1 MRAFQGTL
9 GLAAAAAT
17 VLVALAIDAAP
28 AAAQADAGRVLIYTG
43 TTGYRH
49 ADAIDQGRPIV
60 QAALEDAGYAVDWE
74 DCDGN
79 GGAAGNCDNADKNPR
94 IFTDENLASYDA
106 ILLFNAS
113 ASWAGGNRP
122 GPLWAPEQ
130 RAAIIRFVQN
140 GGGIAAN
147 HNATDMGAGVV
158 SWDWWDGGNDSA
170 VGSLMKGHAASS
182 QANVADVQVA
192 DHNHLATRDLP
203 DTYEFGDEHYNFV
216 RSVRGTHHVLATL
229 DERSYDP
236 GGNAMGQD
244 HPITWCKL
252 YDGDSVA
259 DGTGTPKP
267 YADGRVWVSGMGHFG
282 ASYEENGGDN
292 PLVKQIVGGVR
303 WVAGE
308 GKKSDCSGTV
318 WSSFK
323 RTILVDDVNGP
334 IGVDVAADGK
344 VYWTEIGPNIGYT
357 SEGYLKV
364 HDPAGQPNNKA
375 TVITIPTR
383 ADHGNSEDGVLGM
396 SLEPGF
402 DLSDPAKR
410 DVFVYYSPRNAD
422 WPTTGDEIEVGYNQI
437 SRFTLTEDGTS
448 VEDGSERVILQ
459 VPKAKISGNPSG
471 FPGGPRDSGPGHV
484 GGAGLDFDSE
494 GNLYLG
500 VGDDVSPNAPGHDAY
515 PPMDYR
521 APERWDAR
529 KTAANT
535 ADLRGKVLRIHPAD
549 EIPAD
554 AEPGMGTT
562 YSIPEG
568 NMFAPGTAK
577 TRPEIF
583 AMGFRQPFT
592 VHTDAAYPGRVVVGE
607 YCHDN
612 SANGA
617 NRAPAGVCE
626 WNLVDKP
633 SFQGWPFCVGDNSPA
648 NSTFRWDYQA
658 NASTSLQ
665 YDCTKSELPADLRWA
680 PDGQTGAAPTF
691 DGLDTIPGP
700 ATAATV
706 WKKYAGAAGGQ
717 SPLDFGNLEAG
728 GMSPITGPVYR
739 YDAET
744 AGPGAF
750 PPYYDGSWFIA
761 NRGADNGF
769 WKEVRLRKENGKML
783 RVNDWAP
790 SNQFGAPNNSFVI
803 PTQFGPDGAL
813 YMARWTNGCCRTS
826 LDSST
831 ETQLIKVEFGVQD
844 ECLEDTEPPNVNHA
858 LTGREH
864 PTEPDTYF
872 ESATLTLTAGDAGC
886 AGVKS
891 VEYRVGGAGDWQPY
905 TAPHAFSEPGTYS
918 VEYRA
923 TDRFDNASEVKTA
936 TFSVVATNDHAAPV
950 VTAALSGMQTEEG
963 YYTSP
968 ATLDLEATD
977 ALSPI
982 RSIEYRDNQ
991 EGDWTAAEFEGEE
1004 LTAATRA
1011 ELSAPGFHYV
1021 EFRATD
1027 DSGNTSE
1034 VEGISFSVVSAC
1046 TYERSDEFDGNAL
1059 DDRWLR
1065 HDRNG
1070 GTPAEGDMAPTVAD
1084 GKLTLP
1090 TNDFELDA
1098 ASATTSVGPVNFV
1111 GQDLAQLGEDWEV
1124 ETQFTVT
1131 HTGGWQGV
1139 GLMLW
1144 QADNNFFRSTITH
1157 SLSGG
1162 NIYIEQS
1169 KDNPTT
1175 DEGARVQ
1182 GGGNANVLPAAGPV
1196 TIRMRYAREDGADT
1210 VKAQYRILAPAGA
1223 ATPDWVDFPWTA
1235 GGSALDLEPV
1245 AGKPR
1250 RDAPGSRV
1258 GIYAGGN
1265 FPGTAGEHPY
1275 TGTPASVE
1283 VDYFRVKPDTVVE
1296 CPEEDVLPPDTTATL
1311 EPAEPGPGGTYN
1323 GPVGVRISAT
1333 DPAGVAAIEY
1343 SVDDGSWQSVAN
1355 EDEAD
1360 PFAETV
1366 KVAHEGTHTVRYRAR
1381 DTGGNLAAPQAVT
1394 FAIADVR
1401 DVFAEGDTW
1410 SPDALSVP
1418 FGDAVTWHFDE
1429 PAAGRPHDVWL
1440 VAPGTDP
1447 QTGITQVTKEPV
1459 FPGGPPVS
1467 FAFRKA
1473 GAWTFVCRLHSS
1485 FDSASGEWTGMTG
1498 TVDVGE
1504 DPGPGPGPDPGPR
1517 PGGQTPPPNPNPPL
1531 TNPSPLP
1538 TATAAQLSRMPRT
1551 SLRTFLRRGLK
1562 LTSACEAGL
1571 RGKVRVTLGRR
1582 AARRLGLRKST
1593 TLASKAVRCGAGDR
1607 LSVRLKP
1614 SAKLTRKLRK
1624 ERRSLTATV
1633 KITMGAGATATTDS
1647 RRLVIKRK

>member
-1 MRAFQGTL
+1 M
-9 GLAAAAAT
+9 
-17 VLVALAIDAAP
+17 
-28 AAAQADAGRVLIYTG
+28 
-43 TTGYRH
+43 
-49 ADAIDQGRPIV
+49 
-60 QAALEDAGYAVDWE
+60 
-74 DCDGN
+74 
-79 GGAAGNCDNADKNPR
+79 
-94 IFTDENLASYDA
+94 
-106 ILLFNAS
+106 
-113 ASWAGGNRP
+113 
-122 GPLWAPEQ
+122 
-130 RAAIIRFVQN
+130 
-140 GGGIAAN
+140 
-147 HNATDMGAGVV
+147 
-158 SWDWWDGGNDSA
+158 
-170 VGSLMKGHAASS
+170 
-182 QANVADVQVA
+182 
-192 DHNHLATRDLP
+192 
-203 DTYEFGDEHYNFV
+203 
-216 RSVRGTHHVLATL
+216 
-229 DERSYDP
+229 
-236 GGNAMGQD
+236 
-244 HPITWCKL
+244 
-252 YDGDSVA
+252 
-259 DGTGTPKP
+259 
-267 YADGRVWVSGMGHFG
+267 
-282 ASYEENGGDN
+282 
-292 PLVKQIVGGVR
+292 
-303 WVAGE
+303 
-308 GKKSDCSGTV
+308 
-318 WSSFK
+318 
-323 RTILVDDVNGP
+323 
-334 IGVDVAADGK
+334 
-344 VYWTEIGPNIGYT
+344 
-357 SEGYLKV
+357 
-364 HDPAGQPNNKA
+364 
-375 TVITIPTR
+375 
-383 ADHGNSEDGVLGM
+383 
-396 SLEPGF
+396 
-402 DLSDPAKR
+402 
-410 DVFVYYSPRNAD
+410 
-422 WPTTGDEIEVGYNQI
+422 
-437 SRFTLTEDGTS
+437 
-448 VEDGSERVILQ
+448 
-459 VPKAKISGNPSG
+459 
-471 FPGGPRDSGPGHV
+471 
-484 GGAGLDFDSE
+484 
-494 GNLYLG
+494 
-500 VGDDVSPNAPGHDAY
+500 
-515 PPMDYR
+515 
-521 APERWDAR
+521 
-529 KTAANT
+529 
-535 ADLRGKVLRIHPAD
+535 
-549 EIPAD
+549 
-554 AEPGMGTT
+554 
-562 YSIPEG
+562 
-568 NMFAPGTAK
+568 
-577 TRPEIF
+577 
-583 AMGFRQPFT
+583 
-592 VHTDAAYPGRVVVGE
+592 GE

-633 SFQGWPFCVGDNSPA
+633 GFQGWPFCVGDNSPA
-648 NSTFRWDYQA
+648 NTTFRWDYQA

-739 YDAET
+739 YDADT

-831 ETQLIKVEFGVQD
+831 KTQLIKVEFGVQD
-844 ECLEDTEPPNVNHA
+844 ECLEDTDPPNVNHA

-864 PTEPDTYF
+864 PTEPNTYF

-905 TAPHAFSEPGTYS
+905 TAPHVFSEPGTYS

-950 VTAALSGMQTEEG
+950 VTAALSGTQTEEG

-1046 TYERSDEFDGNAL
+1046 TYERSDEFDGSAL

-1111 GQDLAQLGEDWEV
+1111 GQDLAQLGDDWEV

-1182 GGGNANVLPAAGPV
+1182 GGGNVNVLPAAGPV

-1210 VKAQYRILAPAGA
+1210 VKAQYRILAPASA

-1381 DTGGNLAAPQAVT
+1381 DTEGNLAAPQEVT

-1473 GAWTFVCRLHSS
+1473 GALDVRVPPALVVRHR
-1485 FDSASGEWTGMTG
+1485 ERR
-1498 TVDVGE
+1498 VDRHDRHGRRRR
-1504 DPGPGPGPDPGPR
+1504 GPRTGPR
-1517 PGGQTPPPNPNPPL
+1517 PRPG
-1531 TNPSPLP
+1531 SR
-1538 TATAAQLSRMPRT
+1538 TAAGWSDAAAEPEPAAHQSEPAADRDGGAAQPDAEDQPAHVPPARPEADVVLRGGPARQGAGHAGPPRGT
-1551 SLRTFLRRGLK
+1551 PARAAQEHDARVQGGSLRRGRPAVGAAQAVGEAHAQAAQGTPVADRHGEDHHGGGRDRHDRQPAARDQAQVAGGARAAIPPPGRPRNLRDR
-1562 LTSACEAGL
+1562 LAVVRSVRSDNDVRGPVRHEGADPITQAAPRERFACRGDRPRGPRDPAAPRRVVGASRASSASSPRRWDSIPAALPIRGRARCAPRCPRATSTCSCRCSSPRPSSSRAASP
-1571 RGKVRVTLGRR
+1571 RSRR
-1582 AARRLGLRKST
+1582 AAAPRCARPSSGSPPSTRTRCWPRPRPSTAARCRRPGSQVEARPERWLQAYARAIGSAGLAIEPVWRAARSLLERETERVGTAAVLG
-1593 TLASKAVRCGAGDR
+1593 ASRELLGMLHAHGRLAGDR
-1607 LSVRLKP
+1607 LVLERGGTEPARWVLPGEGLVLVPMLAGRGALVSRHRGNEVTHLAYPVPGIDRLLDAPRSSRDALEGLLGPPRATILRMLDGRMIAGDLARSLAVVP
-1614 SAKLTRKLRK
+1614 SAVTHHLAAL
-1624 ERRSLTATV
+1624 E
-1633 KITMGAGATATTDS
+1633 GAGLILRERTGRHVMVSRTARGS
-1647 RRLVIKRK
+1647 ALLALYELPR